1 MSQLFASGGQSIG
14 ASASA
19 LVLPVNIQFI
29 SLNLHPLDQKSQNKD
44 SNPSIAM
51 IVLIGKWR
59 MEILS

>member
-44 SNPSIAM
+44 SNPSFAM